1 MSHPVCYNRPM
12 IIETD
17 TRKTNKMNEKKHWTI
32 VTVNG
37 THWAAEGTSEQEV
50 RDNFFG
56 ESLGVEIEEV
66 QPVRLFTHEEEQQLR
81 TEKLEE
87 MSR

>member
-1 MSHPVCYNRPM
+1 M

>member
-1 MSHPVCYNRPM
+1 M

-66 QPVRLFTHEEEQQLR
+66 QPVRLFTEEEELVLSR
-81 TEKLEE
+81 EKLED
-87 MSR
+87 MCR